1 MDAIDVTH
9 YPLLTRL
16 LPGEV
21 FAELTHSL
29 DDAALLT
36 ALEENLTSILQRVAK
51 ALVRQVSHGTST
63 ALCEAIRGCHVYY
76 KYFLTEL
83 VKVGCILDIA
93 FFTS

>member
-16 LPGEV
+16 LPGDV
-21 FAELTHSL
+21 FAELTNSL
-29 DDAALLT
+29 DDAGLLT

-63 ALCEAIRGCHVYY
+63 ALCEAIRGCNVCY
-76 KYFLTEL
+76 KYFLTES
-83 VKVGCILDIA
+83 VKVDCI
-93 FFTS
+93 